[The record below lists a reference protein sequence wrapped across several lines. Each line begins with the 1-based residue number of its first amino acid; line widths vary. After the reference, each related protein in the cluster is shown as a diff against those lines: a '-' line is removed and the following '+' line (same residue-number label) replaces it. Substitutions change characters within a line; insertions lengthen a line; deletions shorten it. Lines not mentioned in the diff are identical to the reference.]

1 MKQEEL
7 QKALFALQDE
17 KFREMQIGILPNVPS
32 DTIIGVR
39 TPELRRL
46 SKEMED
52 GEAFKKALPHTYFEE
67 NQVHSFLLERGRDFA
82 ATVEEIEAFLPYIDN
97 WATCDQLSPK
107 VFKKHRQELFPYIRR
122 WIVSEHPYSIR
133 FGIEMLMVHFL
144 GEDFDPAYPEL
155 VASVRHEDYYVKM
168 MVAWYFATALAKQY
182 EVILPYIT
190 DYRLEKWTHNKAIQ
204 KAVESYRITPV
215 QKEFLKQFRIK

>member
-82 ATVEEIEAFLPYIDN
+82 A
-97 WATCDQLSPK
+97 S
-107 VFKKHRQELFPYIRR
+107 
-122 WIVSEHPYSIR
+122 VSS
-133 FGIEMLMVHFL
+133 
-144 GEDFDPAYPEL
+144 
-155 VASVRHEDYYVKM
+155 SVRLMRY
-168 MVAWYFATALAKQY
+168 
-182 EVILPYIT
+182 LPVSKNIP
-190 DYRLEKWTHNKAIQ
+190 I
-204 KAVESYRITPV
+204 I
-215 QKEFLKQFRIK
+215 KE